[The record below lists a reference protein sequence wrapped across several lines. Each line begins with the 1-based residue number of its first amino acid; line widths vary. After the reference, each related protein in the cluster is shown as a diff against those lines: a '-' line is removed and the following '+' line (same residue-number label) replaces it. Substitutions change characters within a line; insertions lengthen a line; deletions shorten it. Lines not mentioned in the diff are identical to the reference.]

1 MDDLPSDRP
10 DRAPTHP
17 GAIWREDIL
26 PALGLTVSG
35 AARDLGVSRQALH
48 NVLRREDPQ
57 TISPEMALR
66 FARLCGDDA
75 LAGLWLRMQAAYS
88 LWQASERV
96 ALDDIPVRAVTAP
109 TA

>member
-1 MDDLPSDRP
+1 MDDLTSDRP

-26 PALGLTVSG
+26 PALGLTVAG

-48 NVLRREDPQ
+48 NVLRREHPR

-96 ALDDIPVRAVTAP
+96 ALDDIPVRATL
-109 TA
+109 

>member
-1 MDDLPSDRP
+1 MADLAADRP
-10 DRAPTHP
+10 DRPPTHP

-48 NVLRREDPQ
+48 NVLRRDAPQ
-57 TISPEMALR
+57 AVSPEMALR

-75 LAGLWLRMQAAYS
+75 LAGLWLRMQAAYA
-88 LWQASERV
+88 LWHASRHVE
-96 ALDDIPVRAVTAP
+96 LDHIPVRAAVTA
-109 TA
+109 

>member
-1 MDDLPSDRP
+1 MADLTAERP

-35 AARDLGVSRQALH
+35 GARDLGVSRQALH
-48 NVLRREDPQ
+48 NVLRRDAPHAV
-57 TISPEMALR
+57 SPEMALR

-75 LAGLWLRMQAAYS
+75 LAGLWLRMQAAYAP
-88 LWQASERV
+88 WHASRHVE
-96 ALDDIPVRAVTAP
+96 LDGIPVRAAATA
-109 TA
+109 

>member
-1 MDDLPSDRP
+1 MVDLIAQRP

-26 PALGLTVSG
+26 PALGLSVSG

-48 NVLRREDPQ
+48 NVLRRENPHAV
-57 TISPEMALR
+57 SPEMALR

-75 LAGLWLRMQAAYS
+75 LAGLWLRMQAAYA
-88 LWQASERV
+88 LWHASREV
-96 ALDDIPVRAVTAP
+96 ELDDIPVRAATA
-109 TA
+109 